1 MKVFLGN
8 GPWYRPGYYGVRAG
22 SRWPHYETDCS
33 PYMPFPFYMAYA
45 TALLQRDGFE
55 VLTIDGIAERTSEES
70 FVQRVAEF
78 QPDLVILE
86 VSTPSMETDLRQTQA
101 IHARCPQ
108 AKIAFAGLHMLE
120 QGEDFLAGHRYVDFT
135 LRGEYDYTA
144 LELAKTLDS
153 GGDLSQVAGLSYFD
167 QESGATHHNKRREVI
182 KDLDALPWPSR
193 DQYPLFNYHDL
204 PGGIP
209 APSLQ
214 MWSSRGCPFRC
225 IFCVWPQIMYEGNQY
240 NTRNPV
246 DVVDEIEYC
255 VKRWGFKSFY
265 FDDDTFNIGKRR
277 LLKLGEEISK
287 RNMGIPWAAMSRA
300 DTCDKE
306 TLRELK
312 RSGLHAVKYGVESA
326 SQELVDNSDKSLD
339 LGKVEEMVRYTQ
351 ELGIKI
357 HLTFSFGLPGE
368 THETAMKTIRWS
380 QKLNPDSIQ
389 YSIMTPFPG
398 SKFYKELDEKGF
410 LTTKDWSKYDGNSM
424 SVVRTEALSPQDL
437 DYYLRKAYKSWEWHK
452 FRRALTQPQYMK
464 SALRHPLQSFRNF
477 QFGLR
482 SAARA

>member
-1 MKVFLGN
+1 MRVFLGN
-8 GPWYRPGYYGVRAG
+8 GPWYRSGYYGVRAG
-22 SRWPHYETDCS
+22 SRWPHYETEGS

-55 VLTIDGIAERTSEES
+55 VLTIDGIAERTTEEDYID
-70 FVQRVAEF
+70 RACRF

-86 VSTPSMETDLRQTQA
+86 VSTPSMDTDLRQARA
-101 IHARCPQ
+101 IRDRCPN
-108 AKIAFAGLHMLE
+108 AKMAFAGLHMLE
-120 QGEDFLAGHRYVDFT
+120 QGEDFLAGHRFVDFT

-144 LELAKTLDS
+144 LELARVLNS
-153 GGDLSQVAGLSYFD
+153 GGDLASVTGLSFLD
-167 QESGATHHNKRREVI
+167 ETTGATRQNERRPVI
-182 KDLDALPWPSR
+182 KDLDSLPWPSR
-193 DQYPLFNYHDL
+193 EMYPLYNYHDH

-209 APSLQ
+209 GPSLQ

-246 DVVDEIEYC
+246 DVVDEVEYC

-277 LLKLGEEISK
+277 LLKLGEEIGK
-287 RNMGIPWAAMSRA
+287 RNLGIPWAAMCRA

-312 RSGLHAVKYGVESA
+312 KSGLFAVKYGVESA
-326 SQELVDNSDKSLD
+326 SQELVDNADKSLD
-339 LGKVEEMVRYTQ
+339 LDKVEEMVRYTQ
-351 ELGIKI
+351 DLGIRI

-368 THETAMKTIRWS
+368 THETAMKTIKWS
-380 QKLNPDSIQ
+380 QKLNPDSLQ

-398 SKFYKELDEKGF
+398 SKFYKELDGKGH
-410 LTTKDWSKYDGNSM
+410 LMSKDWSKFDGNST
-424 SVVRTEALSPQDL
+424 SVVRTEALGPEDL
-437 DYYLRKAYKSWEWHK
+437 DYYLRKAYRSWEWHK
-452 FRRALTQPQYMK
+452 LRRALLTPRYMK
-464 SALRHPLQSFRNF
+464 RFWRHPWRGFRSLQY
-477 QFGLR
+477 GLR
-482 SAARA
+482 AAARA